1 MQKGAMTSDQSHT
14 LNLDGISS
22 CISPPD
28 SPLPSPY
35 PCGQSFFLLQSLVNR
50 EDVMALVSLPWQSE
64 RLQGLKHYLRELGFY
79 ELITIC
85 SLQLLT

>member
-35 PCGQSFFLLQSLVNR
+35 LCGQSFFLLQSLVNR

-85 SLQLLT
+85 SLQLLA